1 MKPFDFS
8 FVVAGLLCGLLNYD
22 LWFLSF
28 QNIKLVLEVKKFLL
42 KLLVQLLKFLRGKLN
57 VFECLGFDHFDILG
71 ESQSKHALFDA
82 PHIGVDRANEGCL
95 GVASETLLK
104 QSR

>member
-1 MKPFDFS
+1 M
-8 FVVAGLLCGLLNYD
+8 
-22 LWFLSF
+22 
-28 QNIKLVLEVKKFLL
+28 L

-104 QSR
+104 QSSKLRRIVLDEFFVPIKISDHHA